1 MSCGV
6 VREKRVRPMSLCRW
20 SLGYPAAQPAAPR
33 STTPAHSAGTTHTRT
48 GSDARACTHAHE
60 TERRPCTCAS
70 RAQARTRLTRLA
82 TMQRL
87 ALHATPGGGTTPRGG
102 ATSTEQAH
110 RSDYD
115 LTLTYS

>member
-1 MSCGV
+1 MLRQRHSTAALVPAPVLLHAFPG
-6 VREKRVRPMSLCRW
+6 RMDGTPRPI
-20 SLGYPAAQPAAPR
+20 AAAA
-33 STTPAHSAGTTHTRT
+33 
-48 GSDARACTHAHE
+48 GSSRRLRRHARTHAHE

-87 ALHATPGGGTTPRGG
+87 ALHATPGGGTTPRG
-102 ATSTEQAH
+102 ASTSTEQAH